1 MSTATLQARNGS
13 TEDAVHEDAP
23 VPTIDVP
30 DSVIKELADVFRMLS
45 DKSRLKIVLA
55 LLQEGRLHVTALKD
69 LVGQTQ
75 PAVSHHL
82 TLMRANRVVDYDRSG
97 KHNYYYLASGFLA
110 ALLRRFFEATGES
123 SLKLDG
129 FALEFSPEKPA

>member
-1 MSTATLQARNGS
+1 MSTATLLAARVPNEEV
-13 TEDAVHEDAP
+13 THEDAP

-55 LLQEGRLHVTALKD
+55 LLQEGKLHVTALKD
-69 LVGQTQ
+69 LVNQTQ

-82 TLMRANRVVDYDRSG
+82 TLMRAHRVVDYDRSG
-97 KHNYYYLASGFLA
+97 KHNFYYLASGYLA
-110 ALLRRFFEATGES
+110 DLLRRFFESAGTS

-129 FALEFSPEKPA
+129 FSLDFSPEKPD